1 MVNNHSQDIA
11 KMAIQANVHKTLVVK
26 ISSSSTQ
33 HKYVQVWHKSPFKP
47 SKQIYTS
54 YIWLQV
60 NKVFTGW
67 FICKIKSIEG
77 HQLQILKPP
86 K

>member
-11 KMAIQANVHKTLVVK
+11 KMAIQTNVHKTLSQEQKFKVLTFVVK

-54 YIWLQV
+54 YQWGSLYAWLA
-60 NKVFTGW
+60 K
-67 FICKIKSIEG
+67 
-77 HQLQILKPP
+77 
-86 K
+86 